1 MASSTAT
8 KLLSAFYNRRQHRVR
23 AGWRLLIHLVATTF
37 ILIAGYIA
45 IGVGSYFANISP
57 DGHVFVFLSG
67 FVQSA
72 VLVATVLLASWLVDR
87 RRISGLGIDRNWG
100 VELIAGFA
108 LGAVAMLAI
117 FAIEHAMGWIEI
129 RRLGPSDEVS
139 VSTLV
144 ASQLMWLTMMILV
157 GVSEEMLSR
166 GYHMKNLS
174 EGLRPLGV
182 WPSVLIAGLL
192 SSLFFGLLHAMN
204 PNSSWISN
212 LGVALAGI
220 MLATGRVATGS
231 LAAPIGLH
239 ISWNLFQGP
248 VLGFPVSGNTTDNS
262 VVEIIQGGD
271 PVWTGGE
278 FGPEAGLIGV
288 MTTLL
293 LLLVFLAWGR
303 GKHRTTRYV
312 AALSHF
318 QDRRPSVMTKSR
330 VMANGR
336 SSAETASAISI
347 VETEPT
353 APSDDHPIL
362 E

>member
-8 KLLSAFYNRRQHRVR
+8 GLLSVFYNRRQHRVR

-37 ILIAGYIA
+37 VLIAAYIA
-45 IGVGSYFANISP
+45 IGVASYFANISP

-67 FVQSA
+67 FVQSS
-72 VLVATVLLASWLVDR
+72 VLVMTVLLASWLVDR
-87 RRISGLGIDRNWG
+87 RRMRSLGIDRDWL

-108 LGAVAMLAI
+108 LGALAMLGI
-117 FAIEHAMGWIEI
+117 FAVEHTMGWIEI
-129 RRLGPSDEVS
+129 QRLGPSDEVA
-139 VSTLV
+139 VGTLV
-144 ASQLMWLTMMILV
+144 ASQLMWLAMMILV

-182 WPSVLIAGLL
+182 WPAVLIAGLL

-212 LGVALAGI
+212 LGVTLAGI
-220 MLATGRVATGS
+220 MLATGRIATGS

-262 VVEIIQGGD
+262 VIAIAQGGD

-288 MTTLL
+288 IATLSL
-293 LLLVFLAWGR
+293 LAVFMAWGQI
-303 GKHRTTRYV
+303 KHRTSRYA

-318 QDRRPSVMTKSR
+318 QDRRPPWVVGAVT
-330 VMANGR
+330 
-336 SSAETASAISI
+336 
-347 VETEPT
+347 TEITVPT
-353 APSDDHPIL
+353 DDHPIL